1 MDEALRD
8 RFVCGLQSEAKQK
21 RLLTETRLNEAAE
34 IAQLIETVTK
44 NAQQLKG
51 TESRA
56 VAQVT

>member
-1 MDEALRD
+1 M
-8 RFVCGLQSEAKQK
+8 CGLQSEAKQK

-34 IAQLIETVTK
+34 IAQSIETVTK